1 VAEEPRRDHG
11 TNPSTPVEENPMSVP
26 HQQPA
31 APTGVG
37 HRFDTYQPRPAGWV
51 VGMSV
56 FAALIMIM
64 VGLFH
69 MVEGL
74 TALLDNEIYT
84 VGVRY
89 LFSFDVMVWGWIHLA
104 VGVLLIAAGFA
115 MRTRRLWARSVG
127 IVFASLSMITSFLFI
142 PYYPVWSLL
151 IIALDFFIIW
161 AMCAYT
167 GSDARD

>member
-1 VAEEPRRDHG
+1 
-11 TNPSTPVEENPMSVP
+11 MSVP

-31 APTGVG
+31 APPQVG
-37 HRFDTYQPRPAGWV
+37 HRLGTYESRPAGWV

-56 FAALIMIM
+56 FAALVMIM
-64 VGLFH
+64 VGFFH
-69 MVEGL
+69 AVEGFA
-74 TALLDNEIYT
+74 ALLDNEIYT

-89 LFSFDVMVWGWIHLA
+89 LFSFDVTVWGWIHLVA
-104 VGVLLIAAGFA
+104 GVLLMAAGFA

-127 IVFASLSMITSFLFI
+127 IVLASLSMIASFLFI

-151 IIALDFFIIW
+151 IIALDFLVIW

-167 GSDARD
+167 GSGAPD

>member
-1 VAEEPRRDHG
+1 
-11 TNPSTPVEENPMSVP
+11 MSVP

-31 APTGVG
+31 APPGAG
-37 HRFDTYQPRPAGWV
+37 HRFDTYEPRPAGWV

-56 FAALIMIM
+56 FAALVMF
-64 VGLFH
+64 VAGFFH
-69 MVEGL
+69 AVEGIA
-74 TALLDNEIYT
+74 ALLGNENYN

-89 LFSFDVMVWGWIHLA
+89 LFSFDVMVWGWIHLV
-104 VGVLLIAAGFA
+104 VGVLLMAAGLA

-127 IVFASLSMITSFLFI
+127 IVFASLSMIASFLFI

-151 IIALDFFIIW
+151 IITLDFYIIW

-167 GSDARD
+167 GSGARD

>member
-89 LFSFDVMVWGWIHLA
+89 LFSFDVMAWGWIHLA
-104 VGVLLIAAGFA
+104 VGVLLIAAGLA

-127 IVFASLSMITSFLFI
+127 IAFAALSMIASFLFV

-151 IIALDFFIIW
+151 IIVLDFFIIW

-167 GSDARD
+167 AHPGTA

>member
-1 VAEEPRRDHG
+1 
-11 TNPSTPVEENPMSVP
+11 MSVP

-31 APTGVG
+31 APPGVG
-37 HRFDTYQPRPAGWV
+37 YRVDTYQPRPVGWV
-51 VGMSV
+51 VWMSV

-69 MVEGL
+69 AVEGL
-74 TALLDNEIYT
+74 TALLDSEIYT

-89 LFSFDVMVWGWIHLA
+89 LFSFDVMVWGWIHLV
-104 VGVLLIAAGFA
+104 VGALLIAAGFA

-127 IVFASLSMITSFLFI
+127 IVFASLSMIASFLFV
-142 PYYPVWSLL
+142 PYYPAWSLL
-151 IIALDFFIIW
+151 IIVLDVFIIW

-167 GSDARD
+167 GSGARD

>member
-1 VAEEPRRDHG
+1 
-11 TNPSTPVEENPMSVP
+11 
-26 HQQPA
+26 
-31 APTGVG
+31 
-37 HRFDTYQPRPAGWV
+37 
-51 VGMSV
+51 
-56 FAALIMIM
+56 MIM

-167 GSDARD
+167 GSGARD